1 MDDIFFFVVAVVLQK
16 NSSVANARM
25 NIRGKKKER
34 DLGYTEAFKTPKFIE
49 KHHL

>member
-1 MDDIFFFVVAVVLQK
+1 MIFFFFVAVVLQK

-25 NIRGKKKER
+25 NIRGKKKRER
-34 DLGYTEAFKTPKFIE
+34 DLGYTEAFMTPKFIE